1 MFLPFQA
8 LDATRDLARSA
19 LPDAAVVEHV
29 PDAPRRVG
37 ALRLGLAKT
46 LHALAGRIAD
56 EAAFCSAERV
66 TLTGSLTPAASRSS

>member
-46 LHALAGRIAD
+46 LHALAGRIAG
-56 EAAFCSAERV
+56 ENRQQSAGLRPTE
-66 TLTGSLTPAASRSS
+66 LAH